1 MMIPTANVN
10 REPPVAGEREAV
22 RLQSGGTLFA
32 KLMQQLEKSFE
43 TLGLIRNA
51 ASPDRARTA
60 QSSVAPAPE
69 SDRARA
75 TASGV
80 DAGRNGMTE
89 GAETRRAA
97 GAVDRSPA
105 LRADSSSGKWVGVN
119 DLPSGKPVCGGS
131 STSPA
136 DPAATVSQSAIAAVI
151 LDEAARP
158 FGVSQ
163 SALATPSVD
172 TAETAMRSDAGVAR
186 DGADGTPGALVA
198 RSVPRPSV
206 EAAGRPVV
214 SSATVP
220 GQGAH
225 IAIGLPR
232 TNSQEVEELRS
243 RIAEVMARAGL
254 TKYRLTINGAAMKR
268 VTPVGGQHGD
278 R

>member
-1 MMIPTANVN
+1 MIPAAKLD
-10 REPPVAGEREAV
+10 RESAVAGEREGT

-43 TLGLIRNA
+43 TLGSLRNA
-51 ASPDRARTA
+51 ADQDRALTA
-60 QSSVAPAPE
+60 RGSVAPAPG

-75 TASGV
+75 AASG
-80 DAGRNGMTE
+80 DDLGRNCVTDSIEM
-89 GAETRRAA
+89 RAA
-97 GAVDRSPA
+97 ADVVDRSPN
-105 LRADSSSGKWVGVN
+105 LRAESSSGKWVGVN
-119 DLPSGKPVCGGS
+119 DLPSGKPDRGDS
-131 STSPA
+131 SISPA
-136 DPAATVSQSAIAAVI
+136 DHPASASQSAIADAMLSEV
-151 LDEAARP
+151 ARP
-158 FGVSQ
+158 VGVSQ
-163 SALATPSVD
+163 SALAAPSFA
-172 TAETAMRSDAGVAR
+172 TSETALQGDAGVAR
-186 DGADGTPGALVA
+186 DGADGTPGALAA
-198 RSVPRPSV
+198 RSVPRPPV

-254 TKYRLTINGAAMKR
+254 TNYRLTINGAAMKR
-268 VTPVGGQHGD
+268 TSPAGGQHGD